1 MTDNYLKKELY
12 ELIKSDESIF
22 DFIQASSLDG
32 LWYWDIENPENE
44 WMNPKFWT
52 VLGYNPEE
60 MPHKSSAW
68 QNIINPDDLKVALD
82 NFTKHCEDPAHPY
95 DQIVRYTHKNG
106 STIWIRCRGLA
117 IRDKSGKPIRMLGA
131 HHDITDIKNVEQQ
144 LKKARENEEESK
156 LKFQNAFEHSGIGMA
171 LVNTQ
176 KRFTKVNKF
185 FCRMLEYTNVELE
198 NMFIEDVT
206 YFDDKN
212 IGQDELAACV
222 QGKLAR
228 FSVSKRYVTKTGR
241 IVWGNLNVAIV
252 RGPDL
257 SKSFFI
263 AQIVDITR
271 QIEYQQSLLQ
281 AKELAEKNEVQN
293 RAILQTAYDGF
304 WLTDFKGNIFE
315 VNDAYCKM
323 SGYTRQELL
332 TMRIS
337 DIEANESALEVDN
350 HMIKVLKKGEDRFL
364 SVHRKKD
371 GSVYNVEAS
380 VKVVPELNE
389 RIVVFLRDITG
400 FLKAEQQLINALE
413 SMEDSEK
420 KYRGLFSNLISAFG
434 LHEMIFN
441 EKGEPLD
448 YILLEVNPMWE
459 KVVGIEASSV
469 IGKSIREIMPAI
481 EQSWIDR
488 YGKIVLTGMSEEFVD
503 YNEAT
508 QKYFNVFAYKL
519 EGNKFAVVFND
530 VTEKKRFELEMIKA
544 KEKAEESE
552 RLQHLQ
558 NKEIEQQNERLE
570 SLLRISQL
578 QTTSIQE
585 LLDYALEEAI
595 KLTYSKIGYI
605 YFYNETTRQFILNT
619 WSKEVMNE
627 CTVRDPQIT
636 YDLDKTGCWGE
647 AVRQRK
653 PIVLNN
659 YAEDNPIKHGTPR
672 GHIQL
677 SKFLTIPVIIGE
689 RIVAVAGVANKE
701 QDYNNADIR
710 QLTLLMDAVWKISER
725 ISLIENLEKAKE
737 KAEES
742 DRLKSAFLANM
753 SHEIRTPMNGILG
766 FTNLLLKPDLN
777 NEEKENY
784 IKIVHKSGQR
794 MLNTVNDII
803 EISKLEAG
811 LADLRYEAVDFNK
824 RVVELVQFFT
834 QEASEKGLKLSLE
847 KLLPEENR
855 NLNTDKNKLD
865 SILTNLI
872 KNAIKYTQAG
882 TISISCQIQA
892 SVIEFYIKDTG
903 IGIPANRLNA
913 IFNRFEQ
920 ADIRDTK
927 VFEGSGLGLAIAKSY
942 VEMLGGKI
950 WVESEEGKG
959 STFYFTLPAAKSE
972 EKQANADAV
981 LSDNGNLNSKTKG
994 LKVLIAE
1001 DDEVSMNYLSILLKD
1016 CGKQILMA
1024 ETGKEAVELCLRH
1037 PDIDLILMDIQMP
1050 EMGGYEAS
1058 RQIRE
1063 FNKEVIII
1071 AQTAYALSGDREK
1084 VMAAGCNDYISK
1096 PVKKE
1101 VLQSLIEK
1109 YFG

>member
-82 NFTKHCEDPAHPY
+82 NFTKHCENPAHPY

-117 IRDKSGKPIRMLGA
+117 IRDRSGNPIRMLGA

-185 FCRMLEYTNVELE
+185 FCRMLEYSNAELE
-198 NMFIEDVT
+198 NMSIEDVT
-206 YFDDKN
+206 YFDDKK
-212 IGQDELAACV
+212 IGQDELAACI
-222 QGKLAR
+222 QGKLES

-241 IVWGNLNVAIV
+241 IVWGILNVAII
-252 RGPDL
+252 RGTDL

-281 AKELAEKNEVQN
+281 AKELAEKNEIQN

-332 TMRIS
+332 TMKIS
-337 DIEANESALEVDN
+337 DLEANESALEVDN
-350 HMIKVLKKGEDRFL
+350 HMNKVLKKGEDRFL

-420 KYRGLFSNLISAFG
+420 KYRGLFSNMISAFG

-441 EKGEPLD
+441 EKGEPVD

-469 IGKSIREIMPAI
+469 VGKSIREIMPAI

-488 YGKIVLTGMSEEFVD
+488 YGKIVLTGKSEEFVD

-530 VTEKKRFELEMIKA
+530 VTEKKRFELEMIQA
-544 KEKAEESE
+544 KEKSEESE
-552 RLQHLQ
+552 HKYRDVLDASPDAIIQYGLDCRILYLNKNAEVSYSSTLGLQKNDLIGKRNSELSFPAEQAKIWENDIWSVVKSKSKQEKEYKYDFNNHIRYYSWTGIPQFNSEGKLKTILCI
-558 NKEIEQQNERLE
+558 NKDITEQKIAEIE
-570 SLLRISQL
+570 
-578 QTTSIQE
+578 
-585 LLDYALEEAI
+585 
-595 KLTYSKIGYI
+595 
-605 YFYNETTRQFILNT
+605 
-619 WSKEVMNE
+619 
-627 CTVRDPQIT
+627 
-636 YDLDKTGCWGE
+636 
-647 AVRQRK
+647 
-653 PIVLNN
+653 
-659 YAEDNPIKHGTPR
+659 
-672 GHIQL
+672 
-677 SKFLTIPVIIGE
+677 
-689 RIVAVAGVANKE
+689 
-701 QDYNNADIR
+701 
-710 QLTLLMDAVWKISER
+710 
-725 ISLIENLEKAKE
+725 LIKAKE

-777 NEEKENY
+777 NEEKESY

-803 EISKLEAG
+803 EISKVEAG

-855 NLNTDKNKLD
+855 NFNTDKNKLD

-892 SVIEFYIKDTG
+892 SVIEFYVKDTG

-959 STFYFTLPAAKSE
+959 STFYFTLPVANSE
-972 EKQANADAV
+972 EKQLNADAV

-994 LKVLIAE
+994 LKVLVAE

-1024 ETGKEAVELCLRH
+1024 GTGKEAVELCLRH

-1084 VMAAGCNDYISK
+1084 VMAAGCNDYMTK

-1101 VLQSLIEK
+1101 VLQRLIEK
-1109 YFG
+1109 YFGQ